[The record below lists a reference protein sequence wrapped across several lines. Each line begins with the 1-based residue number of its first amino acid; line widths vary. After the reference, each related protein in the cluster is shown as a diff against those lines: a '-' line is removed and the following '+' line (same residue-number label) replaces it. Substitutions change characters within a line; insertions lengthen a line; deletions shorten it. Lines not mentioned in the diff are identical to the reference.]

1 MKKYVLL
8 IIAFSVIV
16 FQSCKKDEFTNPDR
30 TSRTSKVYNTESSS
44 FNPRA
49 IDDMDSYLTNFL
61 KEIKSPTRD
70 AQPMSVEDAQW
81 HLSACLNFQ
90 FCNANVE
97 KTQVVYDTIYT
108 TICVDNGYVSLNDIN
123 TSLQEIS
130 TEVIDMYKSCDL
142 ENKNILFIAPI
153 IQDES
158 LRSGSTIRTVV
169 AISNNTEYYYLDE
182 YDVIITLD
190 SIIPDDC
197 SYPWDSEAIDVL
209 KYLINYYKPTRSTD
223 PSQRSYYVVTH
234 TIRPSYT
241 DVTLSNRIYWNNYSS
256 HLNFNKELIIYY
268 LDSYL
273 GLIEELNPS
282 YPENHSDFYE
292 GLVVPYRYSY
302 ISIDI
307 APNTQRESMVYYHML
322 SINYGEIY
330 VTQTPQ
336 IPLD

>member
-1 MKKYVLL
+1 MKKYILL
-8 IIAFSVIV
+8 IITVSLIAF
-16 FQSCKKDEFTNPDR
+16 QACKKDNELTNPDR

-130 TEVIDMYKSCDL
+130 TEVIDIYTSSNL
-142 ENKNILFIAPI
+142 ENKNILFIKPE
-153 IQDES
+153 IQDEATT
-158 LRSGSTIRTVV
+158 RSGNIVRTIV
-169 AISNNTEYYYLDE
+169 ATSGRDG
-182 YDVIITLD
+182 VIG
-190 SIIPDDC
+190 
-197 SYPWDSEAIDVL
+197 
-209 KYLINYYKPTRSTD
+209 NYYFDDEDIPLSLFPEDAEYSWRTTAVDTLEYFINIYEPTKEDIPGRV
-223 PSQRSYYVVTH
+223 YYVETFNRECKFNNGFSGRMFFTYH
-234 TIRPSYT
+234 SYVK
-241 DVTLSNRIYWNNYSS
+241 DYK
-256 HLNFNKELIIYY
+256 LNQQQMAYY

-273 GLIEELNPS
+273 GLIDSLCPAN
-282 YPENHSDFYE
+282 
-292 GLVVPYRYSY
+292 LTY
-302 ISIDI
+302 ISSMIEPWCGSAPCTTTDI
-307 APNTQRESMVYYHML
+307 TLPNYIHHVLY
-322 SINYGEIY
+322 INYGYAYGTVVPPIID
-330 VTQTPQ
+330 Q
-336 IPLD
+336 L

>member
-1 MKKYVLL
+1 MKKIILL
-8 IIAFSVIV
+8 LSVISV
-16 FQSCKKDEFTNPDR
+16 IAFQSCKKDEMTNPDR

-70 AQPMSVEDAQW
+70 SQPMSVEDAQW

-97 KTQVVYDTIYT
+97 RTNVVYDTIFT
-108 TICVDNGYVSLNDIN
+108 TIPVDDGYVSLNDIN

-130 TEVIDMYKSCDL
+130 KEVIDVYRLCDL

-197 SYPWDSEAIDVL
+197 SYPWDNEAIDVL
-209 KYLINYYKPTRSTD
+209 KHLINYYKPTLNTD
-223 PSQRSYYVVTH
+223 SNQRIYYIVTN
-234 TIRPSYT
+234 TASLDYT
-241 DVTLSNRIYWNNYSS
+241 GKNLSNRIFWNTNSS

-273 GLIEELNPS
+273 GLIEEFNPN
-282 YPENHSDFYE
+282 YPENHSDLDE
-292 GLVVPYRYSY
+292 GLVVHNRYSY

-307 APNTQRESMVYYHML
+307 DSNTQRECQVYYHIL
-322 SINYGEIY
+322 SINYGVGY